1 MVANTSES
9 SGVMAIQHSS
19 DGLPMLV
26 SARTIGPV
34 AISPEE
40 SSAARDTPSAV
51 AYPMTNRLA
60 RLCRKSGHHG
70 ELAPASW
77 NVGAPRAPASSIGK
91 TAKPSGSGALA
102 AMACGWPFLV
112 TQRMGLPSG
121 FAAGSSSN
129 EQPTRRNFSS
139 GETVSIVVTRPG
151 LSAGTAAYRSERS
164 PKKPL
169 ESMENNRMWS
179 GPKVFN
185 TYSVLVEGAYSNDF
199 A

>member
-1 MVANTSES
+1 
-9 SGVMAIQHSS
+9 MAIQHSS

-26 SARTIGPV
+26 SARTTGPV
-34 AISPEE
+34 ATSPEE
-40 SSAARDTPSAV
+40 PSVARDKPSAV
-51 AYPMTNRLA
+51 AYPMTNWLG
-60 RLCRKSGHHG
+60 RLCKKSGHQG

-77 NVGAPRAPASSIGK
+77 NGGSPSAPASSIGK

-121 FAAGSSSN
+121 FVAGSSSI

-151 LSAGTAAYRSERS
+151 LSAGTAEYLSGRSL
-164 PKKPL
+164 K
-169 ESMENNRMWS
+169 
-179 GPKVFN
+179 
-185 TYSVLVEGAYSNDF
+185 
-199 A
+199 

>member
-9 SGVMAIQHSS
+9 SGVIAIQHSS
-19 DGLPMLV
+19 DGLPILV
-26 SARTIGPV
+26 SARTTGLV
-34 AISPEE
+34 AIAPEE
-40 SSAARDTPSAV
+40 SSAARDRPSAV
-51 AYPMTNRLA
+51 AYPTTNWLG

-77 NVGAPRAPASSIGK
+77 NRGLPSAPALSIGN

-121 FAAGSSSN
+121 FVAGSSSI

-151 LSAGTAAYRSERS
+151 LSAGTAEYRSKRS
-164 PKKPL
+164 V
-169 ESMENNRMWS
+169 R
-179 GPKVFN
+179 
-185 TYSVLVEGAYSNDF
+185 
-199 A
+199 